1 MPRWIDFKVDGW
13 TGHFRSEPDLLCK
26 CTLRPRCLVAFEGVN
41 TGRRFLACHHE
52 QSWCDFML
60 YVDKEHS
67 PELARVL
74 AAMWKQA
81 VSDLCDLSDSEY
93 EEIEKQVKKE
103 SEEDVAPA
111 IAAIKSTCDFVSE
124 KLEALAEMLDH
135 LTYE

>member
-1 MPRWIDFKVDGW
+1 MPRWI
-13 TGHFRSEPDLLCK
+13 GHFRSKPDLLCK
-26 CTLRPRCLVAFEGVN
+26 CALQPRCLVGFEGVN

-52 QSWCDFML
+52 QPRCDFML

-81 VSDLCDLSDSEY
+81 VGDLCDLSDSEY
-93 EEIEKQVKKE
+93 EEIVKQVKKE
-103 SEEDVAPA
+103 SEEDVPPA
-111 IAAIKSTCDFVSE
+111 IAAIKSTCAFLSDA
-124 KLEALAEMLDH
+124 LEPLAERLDH